1 VKTFALAV
9 AAALCFTRSGLGGD
23 DSKNTANDAPAAAP
37 IEAVAMPR
45 LENNLNNPGSGN
57 PAVSQPQNNQSPA
70 PATPV
75 IQPAAAT
82 QPPNA
87 SPSPRAHPDQQTE
100 AIGKAAEP
108 KFDDVMDHAAHEKT
122 AYGFENEDNLED
134 AKLGDPL
141 PIYTISEKDATN
153 FSPAQDVESIL
164 KPSGHW
170 LVPVTVKGALRTFIS
185 VSENSNHEF
194 EAGGASVITARVWK
208 TIASRWPAEKG
219 FHPKLV
225 SFPGIPGYYFTIPEL
240 QPQNLTDIVEVLA
253 EADQAANLSPALVT
267 LHSWR

>member
-1 VKTFALAV
+1 M
-9 AAALCFTRSGLGGD
+9 CFTRSGLGGD
-23 DSKNTANDAPAAAP
+23 DSKNTAPAAPAAAP

-45 LENNLNNPGSGN
+45 LENNMDNPGSGN
-57 PAVSQPQNNQSPA
+57 AAVSQPQKNQSPA
-70 PATPV
+70 PATV
-75 IQPAAAT
+75 IIQPAAAT
-82 QPPNA
+82 QPANA
-87 SPSPRAHPDQQTE
+87 SPSPRAHLDRQTV
-100 AIGKAAEP
+100 AIRKAAET
-108 KFDDVMDHAAHEKT
+108 KFDDMMDHAVHQKT
-122 AYGFENEDNLED
+122 AYGFESEDNLED

-141 PIYTISEKDATN
+141 PVYTVSEKDAAG
-153 FSPAQDVESIL
+153 FSPDQNVESIL

-185 VSENSNHEF
+185 VSENSNHQF

-225 SFPGIPGYYFTIPEL
+225 SYAGIPGYYFTVPEL
-240 QPQNLTDIVEVLA
+240 QPQNMTDIVEVLA
-253 EADQAANLSPALVT
+253 EVDQAADLSPALVT